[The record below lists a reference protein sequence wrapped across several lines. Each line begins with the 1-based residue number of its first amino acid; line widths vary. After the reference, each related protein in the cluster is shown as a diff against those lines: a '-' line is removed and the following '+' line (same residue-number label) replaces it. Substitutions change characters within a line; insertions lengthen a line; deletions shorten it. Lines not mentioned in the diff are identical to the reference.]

1 MSQLLRGKK
10 DGSKVFHTN
19 NGADIFRLIHKKA
32 IERVDQHN
40 NSNFNFINNPKKNA
54 DLIKKIR
61 AIKNINAIDSDL
73 LNSYDYIRGF
83 LIGHKDAFLK
93 ATHSEYSF
101 PPEFA
106 AFWNIPMK
114 ANAADAALAKS
125 PSPVKRDYY
134 SAAFAAAKN
143 SAIKFAAAR
152 AKSPSYTRKRSPS
165 PKRAKSPSPRGL
177 VPPPINTSNTNL
189 SRRKRIMNMG
199 IHEAKM
205 KRLLSGNPRSP

>member
-19 NGADIFRLIHKKA
+19 NGAEIFRLIRKKA
-32 IERVDQHN
+32 IERFDQHN

-83 LIGHKDAFLK
+83 LIGHKDAFSK

-101 PPEFA
+101 PPDFA

-125 PSPVKRDYY
+125 PSPVKRNYY
-134 SAAFAAAKN
+134 SAAFATAKK

-165 PKRAKSPSPRGL
+165 PKRAKSPSPKGL

-189 SRRKRIMNMG
+189 NPPKPLW
-199 IHEAKM
+199 KM
-205 KRLLSGNPRSP
+205 KSLKKQVERLLNGNPRSP